1 MTVDRVVPSER
12 LGPEARAVV
21 DGLDAVA
28 AMLSSDA
35 RFAAYAV
42 SRPHPLV
49 LLVRKGTKT
58 VLIAPG
64 SVWDRGRDVLRPYL
78 KRFAAGDA
86 MLVLLGRVQEPELD
100 RVMNRGL
107 AALLDAEPTPQALY
121 VAIGNA
127 FQMMASRA
135 RAESRGKWLNRYRY
149 ELGELVEIARMM
161 STEQET
167 DKLLGLILEKA
178 RFITNADAGSIY
190 VVEGND
196 PDVARRVLRF
206 KFTQNDSVK
215 FDWREFTI
223 PISVQSIA
231 GATALERKPINIAD
245 VYDLPP
251 GTPYAVDRSFDEK
264 IRYRTKSML
273 CVPLVNKSLSVIGV
287 LQLINKK
294 KDPQAKLLGSED
306 FDQQVVAFD
315 ERSQS
320 LLEALAAQA
329 GISLENA
336 MLYEEIL
343 RIFEGFVH
351 ASVEAIEQRDPTTS
365 GHSRRVA
372 DLSIGLASAL
382 ERVETGPY
390 RNVRFGVQ
398 DLNELKYAA
407 LLHDFGKIGVR
418 EKVLVKAMKLY
429 PGDLERI
436 RARFDYALRSFEVSM
451 LRRKL
456 EAIDR
461 GASRETLDALELE
474 FVQKRQEIAS
484 AWDAVNDANQPTVL
498 SEDRCDRVEALC
510 QIHYP
515 GMDGQLQPLVTEQE
529 VINLKIPRG
538 SLNAAEIE
546 EIRSHVVHTFR
557 FLERIPWGSNFRRI
571 PQIAGG
577 HHERLNGT
585 GYPNRLRAEEIPL
598 QSKIMTVAD
607 IFDALTA
614 SDRPYKK
621 AVPVER
627 ALAILDAEVNDHHI
641 DGELVRVFVEARIW
655 ETPVAGHPDPVR
667 PVTSA

>member
-1 MTVDRVVPSER
+1 MPAGRGATSEG
-12 LGPEARAVV
+12 LGPEARAIVG
-21 DGLDAVA
+21 GLDAVA

-35 RFAAYAV
+35 RFVGYAV
-42 SRPHPLV
+42 NRPHPLV
-49 LLVRKGTKT
+49 LLVRKAGKT
-58 VLIAPG
+58 VLVAPA
-64 SVWDRGRDVLRPYL
+64 SVWDRGREVLRPYL

-86 MLVLLGRVQEPELD
+86 MLVLLGRVQEPDLD
-100 RVMNRGL
+100 RVMNKGL
-107 AALLDAEPTPQALY
+107 AALLDAEPTKQMLY

-127 FQMMASRA
+127 FQMMASHA

-161 STEQET
+161 STEQEA

-178 RFITNADAGSIY
+178 RFITGADAGSIY
-190 VVEGND
+190 VVEGKD
-196 PDVARRVLRF
+196 ADVSRRVLRF
-206 KFTQNDSVK
+206 KLTQNDSVQ
-215 FDWREFTI
+215 FDWREFTL
-223 PISVQSIA
+223 PISAQSIA
-231 GATALERKPINIAD
+231 GATALGRKPINIAD

-264 IRYRTKSML
+264 IGYRTRSML
-273 CVPLVNKSLSVIGV
+273 CVPLVNRSRQVIGV

-294 KDPQAKLLGSED
+294 KDPQARLLGPDD
-306 FDQQVVAFD
+306 FDQQVVPFD
-315 ERSQS
+315 ERSQG

-336 MLYEEIL
+336 LLYEEIL

-372 DLSIGLASAL
+372 ELSVGLATTL

-390 RNVRFGVQ
+390 RSVRFGPQ
-398 DLNELKYAA
+398 DVNELKYAA

-429 PGDLERI
+429 PGNLERI
-436 RARFDYALRSFEVSM
+436 RARLDYALRSFEVVM

-461 GASRETLDALELE
+461 GADRHTLDALEQE
-474 FVQKRQEIAS
+474 FEAQRMQIED
-484 AWDAVNDANQPTVL
+484 AWKAVNDANQPTVL
-498 SEDRCDRVEALC
+498 SEDRCSRVEALC
-510 QIHYP
+510 HVHYP
-515 GMDGQLQPLVTEQE
+515 GADGQLHALITDDELV
-529 VINLKIPRG
+529 NLKIPRG
-538 SLNAAEIE
+538 SLNPSEIE

-571 PQIAGG
+571 PQIAGA

-598 QSKIMTVAD
+598 QSKIMAVAD

-627 ALAILDAEVNDHHI
+627 ALSILDAEVHDHHV
-641 DGELVRVFVEARIW
+641 DGELVRVFTESKLW
-655 ETPVAGHPDPVR
+655 ERVL
-667 PVTSA
+667 